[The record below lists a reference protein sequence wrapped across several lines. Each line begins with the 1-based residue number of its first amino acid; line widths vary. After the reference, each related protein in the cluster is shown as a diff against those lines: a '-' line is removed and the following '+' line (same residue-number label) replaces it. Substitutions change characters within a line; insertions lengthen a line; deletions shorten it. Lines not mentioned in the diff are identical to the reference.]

1 MDLDDKIQKC
11 YKNHPNRYIISNEFF
26 VKNFEDKKTV
36 LLAQVYQ
43 IISQIIQRYDL
54 SEYYMDYQFVRKNS
68 EENIN
73 LLDHP
78 SPYLIRKRKFQKF
91 MRRSN
96 SPSKEK
102 SDRKRRE

>member
-1 MDLDDKIQKC
+1 MDLDERIQKC
-11 YKNHPNRYIISNEFF
+11 YKNHPNKYIISNEFF

-43 IISQIIQRYDL
+43 IISQILKRYDI
-54 SEYYMDYQFVRKNS
+54 SEYYSDYESVRKHS

-73 LLDHP
+73 IIDEP

-91 MRRSN
+91 MRRPN
-96 SPSKEK
+96 SPSKE
-102 SDRKRRE
+102 RRQ